1 MQQHTI
7 SDTLVLSDIMNSKI
21 AYNTWRSSYDYPP
34 PSAVSQQSQTPG
46 SNIDFRHEQV
56 NKPPKSSLFE
66 NAPVNGETENLPTS
80 ENTIELS
87 NPQQTN
93 DSNF

>member
-21 AYNTWRSSYDYPP
+21 AYNTWRGSFDYPP
-34 PSAVSQQSQTPG
+34 PKESQQSQTPG
-46 SNIDFRHEQV
+46 SHIDIRHQQIH
-56 NKPPKSSLFE
+56 KPPKSSLVE
-66 NAPVNGETENLPTS
+66 KPSVNGETEKPPTA
-80 ENTIELS
+80 ENTVKPS
-87 NPQQTN
+87 NPQQQTN